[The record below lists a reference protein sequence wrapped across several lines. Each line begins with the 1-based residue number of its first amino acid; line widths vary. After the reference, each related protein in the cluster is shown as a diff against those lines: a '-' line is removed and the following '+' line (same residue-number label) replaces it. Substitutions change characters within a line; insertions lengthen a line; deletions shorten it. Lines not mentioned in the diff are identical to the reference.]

1 MRNRTMASRR
11 WAASCPGASG
21 PPVQGARIPRR
32 RSAPHASGR
41 ITGGARRGWVG
52 GVNAMGRGGD
62 PGVPGVRQGGGAG
75 DPGSGERVR
84 QRGTIGAPRQEGAQ
98 DPAGQ
103 GAAPVTRQAREEGLD
118 LLLQQPFRGRAG
130 HTILR
135 VSRSFHDHDT
145 DGSARA
151 FGGTE
156 TVDNLP
162 ANPPP
167 FNTGVGTICIRSER
181 GSDTTVHPHG
191 RGDNPIHAVH
201 PSSRTDS

>member
-84 QRGTIGAPRQEGAQ
+84 QRGTIGAPRQAGAQ

-103 GAAPVTRQAREEGLD
+103 GAAPVTRQARE
-118 LLLQQPFRGRAG
+118 
-130 HTILR
+130 
-135 VSRSFHDHDT
+135 V
-145 DGSARA
+145 RA

-162 ANPPP
+162 ASPPP
-167 FNTGVGTICIRSER
+167 FQPTR
-181 GSDTTVHPHG
+181 GEGEVW
-191 RGDNPIHAVH
+191 AF
-201 PSSRTDS
+201 

>member
-41 ITGGARRGWVG
+41 ITGGARRRWVG

-84 QRGTIGAPRQEGAQ
+84 QRGTIGAPRQAGAQ

-103 GAAPVTRQAREEGLD
+103 GAAPVTRQAREAGLD
-118 LLLQQPFRGRAG
+118 LLLQEPFRGRAG

-135 VSRSFHDHDT
+135 GARS
-145 DGSARA
+145 
-151 FGGTE
+151 
-156 TVDNLP
+156 LP
-162 ANPPP
+162 
-167 FNTGVGTICIRSER
+167 
-181 GSDTTVHPHG
+181 
-191 RGDNPIHAVH
+191 
-201 PSSRTDS
+201 